1 MWRWWRESM
10 RKAAQG
16 KTEARG
22 GGEQEPGKG
31 GSVHG
36 PGVGQ
41 AQGAVVGDA
50 RATEECPD
58 AAEGE
63 QQRSRAEKGSER
75 DEWGGKRGKVDRGVK
90 K

>member
-1 MWRWWRESM
+1 M

-22 GGEQEPGKG
+22 GGGQEPGGGKG
-31 GSVHG
+31 GDMHG

-50 RATEECPD
+50 GATEECAD

-63 QQRSRAEKGSER
+63 QQRSRAEKGS
-75 DEWGGKRGKVDRGVK
+75 
-90 K
+90 